1 MTTNFEV
8 FAIINNNKKVSIYF
22 GTNEKLAR
30 NTFDFYA
37 REKKYFNLSMVV
49 IMNDNELDRVYIEA

>member
-1 MTTNFEV
+1 MTAIFEV
-8 FAIINNNKKVSIYF
+8 FAITNNNREVSIYF

-30 NTFDFYA
+30 DTFDFYA

>member
-1 MTTNFEV
+1 MTTFEV
-8 FAIINNNKKVSIYF
+8 FAITNNNKEVSIYF

-37 REKKYFNLSMVV
+37 REKKYFNLEMIV

>member
-1 MTTNFEV
+1 MTNFEV
-8 FAIINNNKKVSIYF
+8 FAITNNNREVSIYF

-30 NTFDFYA
+30 DTFDFYA
-37 REKKYFNLSMVV
+37 REKRYFSLSIVV

>member
-8 FAIINNNKKVSIYF
+8 FAITNNNKEVSIYF

-37 REKKYFNLSMVV
+37 REKKYFNLE
-49 IMNDNELDRVYIEA
+49 IKNF